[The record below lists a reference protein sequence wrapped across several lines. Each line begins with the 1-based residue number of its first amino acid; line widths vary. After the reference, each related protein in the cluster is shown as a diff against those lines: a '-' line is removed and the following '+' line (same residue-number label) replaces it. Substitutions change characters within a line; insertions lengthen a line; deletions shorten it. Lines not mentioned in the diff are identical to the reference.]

1 MAPSVGEFSL
11 STFLGELRE
20 GLPRLVPDL
29 LTRAKTAKAAGGD
42 YLNVEFGWKPL
53 LNDVRSL
60 ADTFLQASMGLFRPF
75 GATHRMRG
83 SRPIETFSRYDGVGK
98 VPLSVYCGNYGS
110 MPNFSPGTGTGALSG
125 LQGQGLTS
133 IVSKTTLNQWVEGEF
148 VYIPKAGFDPKNF
161 LDRYETLAS
170 VNVTPAVLWELAPW
184 SWFVDWFAQIGQA
197 IAAMEAGISNRV
209 LSTYF
214 YAMED
219 ASATTK
225 LSSVN
230 ITSVS
235 GFIYQG
241 PSRVISELSRRRRR
255 RIRGNPFGF
264 SGSSSSA
271 LNVQQM
277 GILAAL
283 GLTKTR

>member
-1 MAPSVGEFSL
+1 
-11 STFLGELRE
+11 
-20 GLPRLVPDL
+20 
-29 LTRAKTAKAAGGD
+29 
-42 YLNVEFGWKPL
+42 
-53 LNDVRSL
+53 
-60 ADTFLQASMGLFRPF
+60 
-75 GATHRMRG
+75 
-83 SRPIETFSRYDGVGK
+83 
-98 VPLSVYCGNYGS
+98 

-241 PSRVISELSRRRRR
+241 PGRVISELSRRRRR